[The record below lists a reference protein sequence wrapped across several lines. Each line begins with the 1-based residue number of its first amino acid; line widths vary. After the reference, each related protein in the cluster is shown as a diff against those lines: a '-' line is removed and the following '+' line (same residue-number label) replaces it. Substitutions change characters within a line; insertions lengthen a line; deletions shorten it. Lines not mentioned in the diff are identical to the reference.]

1 MEYSGCGTYRLWNI
15 QEMEQKRYGTY
26 RIWNIQDVE
35 HTVHMVVL
43 DGLVNVCCS
52 VCYKQTSMLSI
63 TLNAGCSVC
72 YKQSSMLSIT
82 LNAYC
87 SVCYKQSSMLSI
99 TIKCML
105 LSLLQTEQHAIHNI
119 KMTPKKNC
127 SSIPDKSKKLPSS
140 LNLPK
145 MVWSQLTLYFV
156 AGGPTCRGPNWAE
169 TQS

>member
-63 TLNAGCSVC
+63 TLNAG
-72 YKQSSMLSIT
+72 
-82 LNAYC
+82 C